1 MMKTNFSLLFYLKKQ
16 KNYISGNVRIYM
28 RITVQG
34 KRAEIATSRDCEPGR
49 WNARAGR
56 VIGSKE
62 VTRPEI
68 RLRFFTFDHA
78 IDLRQ

>member
-1 MMKTNFSLLFYLKKQ
+1 
-16 KNYISGNVRIYM
+16 M